1 MTETGVI
8 DMNSYA
14 SISIMALVCYL
25 YLFLVLAAS
34 EKTRLIRSFMLL
46 LAAMIL
52 WTGGSFAMRMQFGP
66 SVRFWYDVSLLG
78 LMFLPYVFYNF
89 TAIFS
94 GRTRDGFCY
103 VWLAFSVV
111 MSIIN
116 TRTHFFLAAP
126 QPVNLHGTTVFL
138 YDFTWRTYVMA
149 ALFAICFLQIVVM
162 VLRCVRDSELL
173 RHQFLPILA
182 GFGILLM
189 GNSLIMLDVFKGFP
203 LDILSGVINAFLLF
217 YVLYKRRLFKLTLL
231 VSRGNCYAI
240 SAGIT
245 VLLFSNLLLPMRSF
259 IDQNFKP
266 FAAYSLLLV
275 FLLFTL
281 ATAFIYSLLK
291 RFIDTVFIREE
302 KQQADSLKIF
312 SQNVR
317 KTLSVS
323 EIAEDICKVITDT
336 IDVSRVYVCM
346 KDSEGSGYHILYGN
360 APLERQNYAIDGGNP
375 ILSVLKQQAD
385 CLLYRDFKRTAG
397 YRSMWEQ
404 EKELF
409 DSLHIECV
417 VPLMEQELIG
427 MMLLSRKVKKASFSY
442 DELNFLSSV
451 ASISTIALKNS
462 QLYEM
467 AYHEAISDELTGLL
481 NRKYFYK
488 NFYEIYNARKK
499 DSTLTLILVSLDDV
513 RLYNQLYGTREGDKA
528 IAQAAEIMRRVL
540 GSNAVAARISGKEFA
555 ILLEECSLQDAK
567 KLAEM
572 IRQQIMNMNKAE
584 EGYALKVVTGSF
596 GIASIPLLA
605 SNPKQLEEYANQALY
620 QAKRKGKNRV
630 VIYNEEEG
638 ESVSASRQEQDKESI
653 YSEYAS
659 TIYALTAAID
669 TKDHYTFTHSKNVA
683 YYATELAYAIGLKED
698 VVEIIREAA
707 LLHDIGKIGIREDIL
722 NKHGRLTKEE
732 YEIMKGHVENSIGI
746 IRYLPSLDYVIPA
759 VISHHE
765 RWDGHGYPRRIAKED
780 IPLGGRIL
788 CIADSFDAMTS
799 TRSYKDAC
807 NLSYAIHE
815 LTEQAGRQFD
825 PYLAEVF
832 VKLLKEHT
840 ITIQEEQISV

>member
-1 MTETGVI
+1 MRESGAVF
-8 DMNSYA
+8 MNSYA

-25 YLFLVLAAS
+25 YLFLALAAS

-66 SVRFWYDVSLLG
+66 SIRFWYDISLLG
-78 LMFLPYVFYNF
+78 LIFLPYVFYNF
-89 TAIFS
+89 TAVFS
-94 GRTRDGFCY
+94 GRTKDGFCFF
-103 VWLAFSVV
+103 WLAFSILI
-111 MSIIN
+111 SIIN
-116 TRTHFFLAAP
+116 TLTHFFLAAP
-126 QPVNLHGTTVFL
+126 KPVELYGEIVFL
-138 YDFTWRTYVMA
+138 YDFTWRTYVFA
-149 ALFAICFLQIVVM
+149 ALFAICFLQIVIM

-182 GFGILLM
+182 GFGILLV

-203 LDILSGVINAFLLF
+203 LDILSGVINALLLF

-245 VLLFSNLLLPMRSF
+245 VLLFSNFLLPMRSF
-259 IDQNFKP
+259 IDRNFKL
-266 FAAYSLLLV
+266 FASYSLILV
-275 FLLFTL
+275 FLMFTL

-291 RFIDTVFIREE
+291 KFIDTVFIREE
-302 KQQADSLKIF
+302 KQQADSLKVF

-317 KTLSVS
+317 KTLSVQ
-323 EIAEDICKVITDT
+323 EIAEDICSIITDT
-336 IDVSRVYVCM
+336 MDVSRVYVCM
-346 KDSEGSGYHILYGN
+346 QDSGGSGYHILYGN
-360 APLERQNYAIDGGNP
+360 APLERTKYAIDGGNP
-375 ILSVLKQQAD
+375 MVTVLKQQTD
-385 CLLYRDFKRTAG
+385 CLLYRDFKRSAG

-404 EKELF
+404 EKLLF
-409 DSLHIECV
+409 DSLQIECI

-427 MMLLSRKVKKASFSY
+427 MILLSRKGKKASYSY

-462 QLYEM
+462 QLYEI

-488 NFYEIYNARKK
+488 RFYEINHARKE
-499 DSTLTLILVSLDDV
+499 DSTLTLILISLDDV

-528 IAQAAEIMRRVL
+528 IAAAAAIIQRVL
-540 GSNAVAARISGKEFA
+540 GSDEVAARISGKEFA
-555 ILLEECSLQDAK
+555 ILLQECSLYNAR
-567 KLAEM
+567 KLAETM
-572 IRQQIMNMNKAE
+572 RQQIMDMNKAE
-584 EGYALKVVTGSF
+584 EDYALKVVTGSF

-605 SNPKQLEEYANQALY
+605 GNPKQLEEYANQALY

-630 VIYNEEEG
+630 VIYNEEE
-638 ESVSASRQEQDKESI
+638 SAAALPLDVQQDKESI
-653 YSEYAS
+653 YSEYAA

-683 YYATELAYAIGLKED
+683 YYATKLAYAIGLNED

-722 NKHGRLTKEE
+722 NKQGRLSKEE

-765 RWDGHGYPRRIAKED
+765 RWDGTGYPRRIAKED

-799 TRSYKDAC
+799 KRSYKDAC
-807 NLSYAIHE
+807 DLAYAIQE
-815 LTEQAGRQFD
+815 LIEQAGRQFD
-825 PYLAEVF
+825 PQLAEIF
-832 VKLLKEHT
+832 VKLLQEHT
-840 ITIQEEQISV
+840 ITIQEEQVLA